1 MTITDR
7 LRLELWLRENIH
19 KYGDDFYAEL
29 ARILE
34 KINDEQVDPD
44 TRGRPNLVS
53 LRGRG

>member
-34 KINDEQVDPD
+34 KINDEQVDND

>member
-19 KYGDDFYAEL
+19 KYGDDFFTEL
-29 ARILE
+29 AHLLE
-34 KINDEQVDPD
+34 KIGNETDND